1 MCGIVAAQGFEPI
14 LNNLLT
20 GLERLE
26 YRGYD
31 SCGVAYLNTSTG
43 TIERTR
49 TVKRVADLVEQTK
62 YLAESTFM
70 GIAHTR
76 WATHGVP
83 CERNAHPHLSEKI
96 INGVVH
102 SFSVVH
108 NGIIENYQELKNELI
123 SKGYVFQSDTDTEV
137 IAHLVAE
144 YYTDNL
150 TQAVNDAVVR
160 LHGAYAIAVISS
172 VEPEVLVGARQGSP
186 LLVGK
191 TDNSYYLASDSL
203 ALTGYADEITYLE
216 DGDIVKINLS
226 NFFVCKKATLELV
239 TSQRNFEK
247 IDAVMQDASLGDFSN
262 YMQKEIHEQPRAI
275 FDCLSQVKEFDFNF
289 YGVSSQEAINTFKK
303 VDSIL
308 ILACGTSYYSGC
320 VAKYWLESVAKIE
333 THVEVASE
341 FRYRNPYVNKNKLV
355 IVISQSGET
364 ADTLSAL
371 RYLKDNGVTNT
382 LTICN
387 VSTSS
392 MVRECSMKFLT
403 NAGPEVGVASTKAF
417 TTQLVA
423 LYVLMLSIAK
433 ARGVSSFNDEDE
445 KRLLDQ
451 IRLNAPSLVTQAI
464 TLEPQI
470 KHWAQLLAPY
480 SSAIFLGR
488 GMHYPVAQEGALKL
502 KEISYIHAECYSA
515 GELKHGPLAL
525 ICEQMPVVVLAPFDE
540 MSDKLNSN
548 IQEVAARKGRLFI
561 VADQKTVLPSGVE
574 AEVIRVPHTA
584 NGPVST
590 LIYAVVMQLLAYH
603 TATVLGN
610 DVDKP
615 RNLAK
620 SVTVE

>member
-31 SCGVAYLNTSTG
+31 SCGVAYLNTSSG

-96 INGVVH
+96 INGVSH

-150 TQAVNDAVVR
+150 TQAVNDAVIR

-216 DGDIVKINLS
+216 DGDIVKLNMS
-226 NFFVCKKATLELV
+226 NFFICKKATLELV

-247 IDAVMQDASLGDFSN
+247 IDAVMQDASLGDFAN

-275 FDCLSQVKEFDFNF
+275 FDCLSQVKDFDFNF
-289 YGVSSQEAINTFKK
+289 YGVSPQEAINTFKN

-371 RYLKDNGVTNT
+371 RYLKDKGVNNT

-470 KHWAQLLAPY
+470 KKWAHLLAPY

-525 ICEQMPVVVLAPFDE
+525 ICEQMPVVILAPFDE

-574 AEVIRVPHTA
+574 AEVIRVPYTS

>member
-1 MCGIVAAQGFEPI
+1 MCGIVAAQGQEPI

-31 SCGVAYLNTSTG
+31 SCGVAYLDSKTG
-43 TIERTR
+43 AIERTR

-62 YLAESTFM
+62 SLAESTFM

-83 CERNAHPHLSEKI
+83 CERNAHPHVSEKEI
-96 INGVVH
+96 SGVLH

-123 SKGYVFQSDTDTEV
+123 EKGYVFQSDTDTEV
-137 IAHLVAE
+137 IAHLVAD
-144 YYTDNL
+144 YYADNL
-150 TQAVNDAVVR
+150 TQAVNDAVLR
-160 LHGAYAIAVISS
+160 LHGAYAIAVIAS

-191 TDNSYYLASDSL
+191 TDKSYYLASDSL

-226 NFFVCKKATLELV
+226 NFFICKQATLELV
-239 TSQRNFEK
+239 THQRNFAK
-247 IDAVMQDASLGDFSN
+247 IETVVQDASLGDFAN
-262 YMQKEIHEQPRAI
+262 YMQKEIHEQPKAV
-275 FDCLSQVKEFDFNF
+275 FDCLSQVTEFDFSY
-289 YGVSSQEAINTFKK
+289 YGVPAQEALNIFKEI
-303 VDSIL
+303 DSIL
-308 ILACGTSYYSGC
+308 IVACGTSYYSGC

-371 RYLKDNGVTNT
+371 RYLQDHGVKHT

-387 VSTSS
+387 VPTSS

-417 TTQLVA
+417 TTQLVS

-433 ARGVSSFNDEDE
+433 AREASNFNLEDE
-445 KRLLDQ
+445 KQLLTQ
-451 IRLNAPSLVTQAI
+451 IKLNAPSLITQAI
-464 TLEPQI
+464 SIEPQI
-470 KHWAQLLAPY
+470 KKWAELLAPY

-525 ICEQMPVVVLAPFDE
+525 ICEDMPVVILAPFNE
-540 MSDKLNSN
+540 LTDKLNSN
-548 IQEVAARKGRLFI
+548 IQEVAARKGRLFV
-561 VADQKTVLPSGVE
+561 VADQKTQLPAGIE
-574 AEVIRVPHTA
+574 AEVIRVPYTS